1 MDFLDSRFDKPV
13 SADTLIELAELVLKN
28 NIFEF
33 SNKSYKQIPGTTTG
47 TKFPLPYA
55 VLFRAA
61 LDKNFLSKIKKKRI
75 AWWRY
80 VDGILLIWEHCEES
94 FSFFFSIRFF
104 FLSRTLTIHRTAK

>member
-33 SNKSYKQIPGTTTG
+33 SNKSYKQIPGTTIG
-47 TKFPLPYA
+47 TKSPLPYA

-61 LDKNFLSKIKKKRI
+61 LDKTFLSKI
-75 AWWRY
+75 
-80 VDGILLIWEHCEES
+80 
-94 FSFFFSIRFF
+94 
-104 FLSRTLTIHRTAK
+104 